1 MDKEFL
7 DTSLPPDI
15 ADLLP
20 GQAAALAGAARAR
33 GFAVFELDGARM
45 TTKPDLMSH
54 IESALGFPGDFGRNW
69 DALIDYLG
77 DMPNIHKNEKILI
90 LAANMA
96 ELVRADP
103 GLYADLRES
112 AGLASRNAREW
123 SGNKALLKFVFVA
136 AAA

>member
-7 DTSLPPDI
+7 DTPLPPDI
-15 ADLLP
+15 ADLSP
-20 GQAAALAGAARAR
+20 GQAAALAAAARAG

-45 TTKPDLMSH
+45 NTKPELMAYV
-54 IESALGFPGDFGRNW
+54 ESALGFPGDFGRNW

-90 LAANMA
+90 IAANMA

-103 GLYADLRES
+103 KLYADLRES
-112 AGLASRNAREW
+112 AGLACQNAREW
-123 SGNKALLKFVFVA
+123 SGNRVILKFAFLSG
-136 AAA
+136 